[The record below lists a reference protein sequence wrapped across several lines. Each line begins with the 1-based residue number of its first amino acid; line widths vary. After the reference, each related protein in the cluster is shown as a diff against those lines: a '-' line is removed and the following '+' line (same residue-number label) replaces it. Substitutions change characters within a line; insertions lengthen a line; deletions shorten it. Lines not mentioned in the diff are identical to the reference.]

1 MHVEPGTIRGTYNG
15 YRREPLGTDFLA
27 KAAGTCNRLLD
38 AALLLLY
45 TSLGDFV
52 RFIPC
57 YPSRKSLYDAQLLSR
72 MDEKSTGQQQEGP
85 TSLTS
90 STVSP
95 SVAADP
101 IDNGP
106 VQDGSQG
113 QAEQKPQL
121 KDYFVCRPLST
132 SIKPCL
138 IVFSASL
145 AMQPKLTLLPTLWVL
160 FRPSRRE
167 LLYH

>member
-1 MHVEPGTIRGTYNG
+1 MHVESGTICGTYTG
-15 YRREPLGTDFLA
+15 YWRELLGTEFLA
-27 KAAGTCNRLLD
+27 KGASTWDRLLD

-45 TSLGDFV
+45 TSLGEFV
-52 RFIPC
+52 CFIPC
-57 YPSRKSLYDAQLLSR
+57 YLSGKSLYDAQLLSR
-72 MDEKSTGQQQEGP
+72 MDEKSSGQQQEGQ

-95 SVAADP
+95 SVAPDP
-101 IDNGP
+101 IDNEP
-106 VQDGSQG
+106 IQDGLQG
-113 QAEQKPQL
+113 QAEQKPKL
-121 KDYFVCRPLST
+121 KDYFVCCPIST

-145 AMQPKLTLLPTLWVL
+145 AMQPKLTFLPTLWVL
-160 FRPSRRE
+160 FRLSRRE